1 MRNTYSQPHWSR
13 REEDRWREGE
23 EYNERAYDYDHHYNS
38 DHGRGD
44 HNPLFTVV
52 VKLNHSGHDAT
63 DAHNINTQV
72 LLSMK
77 VILT

>member
-1 MRNTYSQPHWSR
+1 MRKIGGEKVKNTTSVHTTTIITTILIV
-13 REEDRWREGE
+13 EEEITT
-23 EYNERAYDYDHHYNS
+23 
-38 DHGRGD
+38 
-44 HNPLFTVV
+44 LVFTVV